1 MELFT
6 SDRDQALLQT
16 QDPRTLTSGQWAR
29 YTHMIDAWLVDQG
42 MSEGCTCASSGG
54 DWETFGTLWTKGEKQ
69 VMVNYLTMP
78 FVALCI
84 LHGQELASLMVMI
97 EPMRR

>member
-1 MELFT
+1 
-6 SDRDQALLQT
+6 
-16 QDPRTLTSGQWAR
+16 
-29 YTHMIDAWLVDQG
+29 
-42 MSEGCTCASSGG
+42 
-54 DWETFGTLWTKGEKQ
+54 
-69 VMVNYLTMP
+69 VNYLTMP